1 MKKLILIM
9 TILVTSV
16 ITSFSQ
22 SFPDPEFSSKPYI
35 LLEDNTLKNF
45 ERADAQM
52 DFKIKAMGYGGSEIY
67 ITAFSPT
74 SDVRFSKN
82 VMPKIIVKIAFNVD
96 PADLISLTLGEVKK
110 DRRRFL
116 QSSIALG
123 GKARDVSWNNV
134 PLDFKKIREGIYEIV
149 LPSNI
154 QAGEYA
160 FRPINDGSGNPIG
173 SYTTKVKISC
183 FGID

>member
-1 MKKLILIM
+1 M

-82 VMPKIIVKIAFNVD
+82 AMPKIIVKI
-96 PADLISLTLGEVKK
+96 LTNENLSAKK
-110 DRRRFL
+110 
-116 QSSIALG
+116 SIRC
-123 GKARDVSWNNV
+123 K
-134 PLDFKKIREGIYEIV
+134 F
-149 LPSNI
+149 
-154 QAGEYA
+154 
-160 FRPINDGSGNPIG
+160 
-173 SYTTKVKISC
+173 
-183 FGID
+183 